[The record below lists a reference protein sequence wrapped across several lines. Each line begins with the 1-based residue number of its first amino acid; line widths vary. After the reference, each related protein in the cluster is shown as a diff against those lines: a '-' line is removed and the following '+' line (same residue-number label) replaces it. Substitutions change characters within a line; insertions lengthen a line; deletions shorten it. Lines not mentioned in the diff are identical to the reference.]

1 MNKRFFIVSFSLFV
15 CLASCSFAQAD
26 TSAVY
31 QPSPDNIRSRQQFQG
46 MKLGIFLHWGIYSS
60 YAQAEWFLYG
70 KALDPHEYAK
80 AARGFYPIRFDADE
94 WVRAFKD
101 AGARYVTITARHHD
115 GFSMFQ
121 SRQSAYNIVDATPFH
136 RDVIKEM
143 SQACQRQ
150 GMRLHLYYSLLDWT
164 RDDYPPGSC
173 GKRLRRT
180 GKGDY
185 NSYFAFMKSQL
196 TELLT
201 QYGPIGAIWF
211 DGVWDHD
218 SDATPFD
225 WQLRPQYDLI
235 HRLQPSCLVANNHH
249 LVPFDGEDVQIFER
263 DLPGENKAGYSGE
276 NGVSKTL
283 PLESCETMNRTW
295 GYNITDSLYKTPKEI
310 IHLLVGAAG
319 RNANLLLNIG
329 PEPNGELPAEAVSRL
344 KAVGEWMGQYGET
357 IYGTRGGEVEPHPWG
372 VTTRKDNRLFVHILD
387 LQDSGLFLP
396 LKNNKVKR
404 ACEFVSR
411 KAVKFTRV
419 DGGIVLQLGQKPSDI
434 DYVVELQF

>member
-1 MNKRFFIVSFSLFV
+1 MKKSILFTII
-15 CLASCSFAQAD
+15 LACTLCMQAQ
-26 TSAVY
+26 TY
-31 QPSPDNIRSRQQFQG
+31 QPSPEIQQAQREFQD
-46 MKLGIFLHWGIYSS
+46 KKFGIFLHWGIYSMLG
-60 YAQAEWFLYG
+60 QGEWVMQNRNINYQ
-70 KALDPHEYAK
+70 EYPKISA
-80 AARGFYPIRFDADE
+80 GFYPSKFNADE
-94 WVRAFKD
+94 WVQAIK
-101 AGARYVTITARHHD
+101 ASGAKYITITSRHHD
-115 GFSMFQ
+115 GFSMWN
-121 SRQSAYNIVDATPFH
+121 SAASDYNIVKATPFK
-136 RDVIKEM
+136 RDVLKEL
-143 SQACQRQ
+143 SEACQRH
-150 GMRLHLYYSLLDWT
+150 GIALHFYYSHLDWG
-164 RDDYPPGSC
+164 RLDYPLG
-173 GKRLRRT
+173 RT
-180 GKGDY
+180 GLGTSRPKDQQDWKHY
-185 NSYFAFMKSQL
+185 QKFMNDQL

-411 KAVKFTRV
+411 KAVKLTRV
-419 DGGIVLQLGQKPSDI
+419 DGGIVLQLGQKPTDI

>member
-1 MNKRFFIVSFSLFV
+1 MKKSILFTII
-15 CLASCSFAQAD
+15 LACTLCMQAQ
-26 TSAVY
+26 TY
-31 QPSPDNIRSRQQFQG
+31 QPSPEIQQAQREFQD
-46 MKLGIFLHWGIYSS
+46 KKFGIFLHWGIYSMLG
-60 YAQAEWFLYG
+60 QGEWVMQNRNINYQ
-70 KALDPHEYAK
+70 EYPKISA
-80 AARGFYPIRFDADE
+80 GFYPSKFNADE
-94 WVRAFKD
+94 WVQAIK
-101 AGARYVTITARHHD
+101 ASGAKYITITSRHHD
-115 GFSMFQ
+115 GFAMWN
-121 SRQSAYNIVDATPFH
+121 SAASDYNIVKATPFK
-136 RDVIKEM
+136 RDVLKEL
-143 SQACQRQ
+143 SEACQRH
-150 GMRLHLYYSLLDWT
+150 GIALHFYYSHLDWG
-164 RDDYPPGSC
+164 RLDYPLG
-173 GKRLRRT
+173 RT
-180 GKGDY
+180 GLGTSRPKDQQDWKHY
-185 NSYFAFMKSQL
+185 QKFMNDQL

-387 LQDSGLFLP
+387 LQDNGLFLP

-411 KAVKFTRV
+411 KAVKLTRV
-419 DGGIVLQLGQKPSDI
+419 DGGIVLQLGQKPTDI

>member
-1 MNKRFFIVSFSLFV
+1 MKKSILFTIIVACTLSMQ
-15 CLASCSFAQAD
+15 AQ
-26 TSAVY
+26 TY
-31 QPSPDNIRSRQQFQG
+31 QPSPEIQQAQREFQD
-46 MKLGIFLHWGIYSS
+46 KKFGIFLHWGIYSMLG
-60 YAQAEWFLYG
+60 QGEWVMQNRNINYQ
-70 KALDPHEYAK
+70 EYPKISA
-80 AARGFYPIRFDADE
+80 GFYPSKFNADE
-94 WVRAFKD
+94 WVQAIK
-101 AGARYVTITARHHD
+101 ASGAKYITITSRHHD
-115 GFSMFQ
+115 GFAMWN
-121 SRQSAYNIVDATPFH
+121 SAASDYNIVKATPFK
-136 RDVIKEM
+136 RDVLKEL
-143 SQACQRQ
+143 SEACQRH
-150 GMRLHLYYSLLDWT
+150 GIALHFYYSHLDWG
-164 RDDYPPGSC
+164 RLDYPLG
-173 GKRLRRT
+173 RT
-180 GKGDY
+180 GLGTSRPKDQQDWQHY
-185 NSYFAFMKSQL
+185 QKFMNDQL

-387 LQDSGLFLP
+387 LQDNGLFLP

-411 KAVKFTRV
+411 KVVKFTRV

>member
-1 MNKRFFIVSFSLFV
+1 MKKSILFTII
-15 CLASCSFAQAD
+15 LACTLSMQAQ
-26 TSAVY
+26 TY
-31 QPSPDNIRSRQQFQG
+31 QPSPEIQQAQREFQD
-46 MKLGIFLHWGIYSS
+46 KKFGIFLHWGIYSMLG
-60 YAQAEWFLYG
+60 QGEWVMQNRNINYQ
-70 KALDPHEYAK
+70 EYPKISA
-80 AARGFYPIRFDADE
+80 GFYPSKFNADE
-94 WVRAFKD
+94 WVQAIK
-101 AGARYVTITARHHD
+101 ASGAKYITITSRHHD
-115 GFSMFQ
+115 GFAMWN
-121 SRQSAYNIVDATPFH
+121 SAASDYNIVKATPFK
-136 RDVIKEM
+136 RDVLKEL
-143 SQACQRQ
+143 SEACQRH
-150 GMRLHLYYSLLDWT
+150 GIALHFYYSHLDWG
-164 RDDYPPGSC
+164 RLDYPLG
-173 GKRLRRT
+173 RT
-180 GKGDY
+180 GLGTSRPKDQQDWQHY
-185 NSYFAFMKSQL
+185 QKFMNDQL

-387 LQDSGLFLP
+387 LQDNGLFLP

-411 KAVKFTRV
+411 KAVKSTRV
-419 DGGIVLQLGQKPSDI
+419 DGGIVLQFGQKPTDI

>member
-1 MNKRFFIVSFSLFV
+1 MKKSILFTII
-15 CLASCSFAQAD
+15 LACTLSMQAQ
-26 TSAVY
+26 TY
-31 QPSPDNIRSRQQFQG
+31 QPSPEIQQAQREFQD
-46 MKLGIFLHWGIYSS
+46 KKFGIFLHWGIYSMLG
-60 YAQAEWFLYG
+60 QGEWVMQNRNINYQ
-70 KALDPHEYAK
+70 EYPKISA
-80 AARGFYPIRFDADE
+80 GFYPSKFNADE
-94 WVRAFKD
+94 WVQAIK
-101 AGARYVTITARHHD
+101 ASGAKYITITSRHHD
-115 GFSMFQ
+115 GFAMWN
-121 SRQSAYNIVDATPFH
+121 SAASDYNIVKATPFK
-136 RDVIKEM
+136 RDVLKEL
-143 SQACQRQ
+143 SEACQRH
-150 GMRLHLYYSLLDWT
+150 GIALHFYYSHLDWG
-164 RDDYPPGSC
+164 RLDYPLG
-173 GKRLRRT
+173 RT
-180 GKGDY
+180 GLGTSRPKDQQDWKHY
-185 NSYFAFMKSQL
+185 QKFMNDQL

-411 KAVKFTRV
+411 KAVKLTRV

>member
-1 MNKRFFIVSFSLFV
+1 MKKSILFTII
-15 CLASCSFAQAD
+15 LACTLSMQAQ
-26 TSAVY
+26 TY
-31 QPSPDNIRSRQQFQG
+31 QPSPEIQQAQREFQD
-46 MKLGIFLHWGIYSS
+46 KKFGIFLHWGIYSMLG
-60 YAQAEWFLYG
+60 QGEWVMQNRNINYQ
-70 KALDPHEYAK
+70 EYPKISA
-80 AARGFYPIRFDADE
+80 GFYPSKFNADE
-94 WVRAFKD
+94 WVQAIK
-101 AGARYVTITARHHD
+101 ASGAKYITITSRHHD
-115 GFSMFQ
+115 GFSMWN
-121 SRQSAYNIVDATPFH
+121 SAASDYNIVKATPFK
-136 RDVIKEM
+136 RDVLKEL
-143 SQACQRQ
+143 SEACQRH
-150 GMRLHLYYSLLDWT
+150 GIALHFYYSHLDWG
-164 RDDYPPGSC
+164 RLDYPLG
-173 GKRLRRT
+173 RT
-180 GKGDY
+180 GLGTSRPKDQQDWKHY
-185 NSYFAFMKSQL
+185 QKFMNDQL

-411 KAVKFTRV
+411 KAVKLTRV
-419 DGGIVLQLGQKPSDI
+419 DGGIVLQLGQKPTDI
-434 DYVVELQF
+434 DYVVELLF

>member
-1 MNKRFFIVSFSLFV
+1 MKKSILFTII
-15 CLASCSFAQAD
+15 LACTLGMQAQ
-26 TSAVY
+26 TY
-31 QPSPDNIRSRQQFQG
+31 QPSPEIQQAQREFQD
-46 MKLGIFLHWGIYSS
+46 KKFGIFLHWGIYSMLG
-60 YAQAEWFLYG
+60 QGEWVMQNRNINYQ
-70 KALDPHEYAK
+70 EYPKISA
-80 AARGFYPIRFDADE
+80 GFYPSKFNADE
-94 WVRAFKD
+94 WVQAIK
-101 AGARYVTITARHHD
+101 ASGAKYITITSRHHD
-115 GFSMFQ
+115 GFSMWN
-121 SRQSAYNIVDATPFH
+121 SAASDYNIVKATPFK
-136 RDVIKEM
+136 RDVLKEL
-143 SQACQRQ
+143 SEACQRH
-150 GMRLHLYYSLLDWT
+150 GIALHFYYSHLDWG
-164 RDDYPPGSC
+164 RLDYPLG
-173 GKRLRRT
+173 RT
-180 GKGDY
+180 GLGTSRPKDQQDWKHY
-185 NSYFAFMKSQL
+185 QKFMNDQL

-387 LQDSGLFLP
+387 LQDNGLFLP

-404 ACEFVSR
+404 ACEFVGR
-411 KAVKFTRV
+411 KVVKSTRV

>member
-1 MNKRFFIVSFSLFV
+1 MKKSILLAIV
-15 CLASCSFAQAD
+15 LACTLCMQAQ
-26 TSAVY
+26 TY
-31 QPSPDNIRSRQQFQG
+31 QPSPETQQAQREFQD
-46 MKLGIFLHWGIYSS
+46 KKFGIFLHWGIYSMLG
-60 YAQAEWFLYG
+60 QGEWVMQNRNINYQ
-70 KALDPHEYAK
+70 EYPKIAS
-80 AARGFYPIRFDADE
+80 GFYPSQFNADE
-94 WVRAFKD
+94 WVQAIK
-101 AGARYVTITARHHD
+101 ASGAKYITITSRHHD
-115 GFSMFQ
+115 GFSMWN
-121 SRQSAYNIVDATPFH
+121 SAVSDYNIVKATPFK
-136 RDVIKEM
+136 RDVLKEL
-143 SQACQRQ
+143 SEACQRH
-150 GMRLHLYYSLLDWT
+150 GIALHFYYSHLDWGRT
-164 RDDYPPGSC
+164 DYPLG
-173 GKRLRRT
+173 RT
-180 GKGDY
+180 GLGTGRPKDQQDWKHY
-185 NSYFAFMKSQL
+185 QTFMNAQL

-249 LVPFDGEDVQIFER
+249 LVPFEGEDVQIFER

-295 GYNITDSLYKTPKEI
+295 GYNITDSIYKTPKQI

-344 KAVGEWMGQYGET
+344 KAVGEWMSQYGET

-372 VTTRKDNRLFVHILD
+372 VTTRKGSRLFVHILD
-387 LQDSGLFLP
+387 LQDQGLYLP
-396 LKNNKVKR
+396 LTNNKVKR
-404 ACEFVSR
+404 ASEFLSR
-411 KAVKFTRV
+411 KAVKVTRV
-419 DGGIVLQLGQKPSDI
+419 NGGIALQFSQVPTDI
-434 DYVVELQF
+434 DYVVELEF

>member
-1 MNKRFFIVSFSLFV
+1 MKKSILLAIV
-15 CLASCSFAQAD
+15 LACTLCMQAQ
-26 TSAVY
+26 TY
-31 QPSPDNIRSRQQFQG
+31 QPSPETQQAQREFQD
-46 MKLGIFLHWGIYSS
+46 KKFGIFLHWGIYSMLG
-60 YAQAEWFLYG
+60 QGEWVMQNRNINYQ
-70 KALDPHEYAK
+70 EYPKIAS
-80 AARGFYPIRFDADE
+80 GFYPSQFNADE
-94 WVRAFKD
+94 WVQAIK
-101 AGARYVTITARHHD
+101 ASGAKYITITSRHHD
-115 GFSMFQ
+115 GFSMWN
-121 SRQSAYNIVDATPFH
+121 SAVSDYNIVKATPFK
-136 RDVIKEM
+136 RDVLKEL
-143 SQACQRQ
+143 SEACQRH
-150 GMRLHLYYSLLDWT
+150 GIALHFYYSHLDWGRT
-164 RDDYPPGSC
+164 DYPLG
-173 GKRLRRT
+173 RT
-180 GKGDY
+180 GLGTGRPKDQQDWKHY
-185 NSYFAFMKSQL
+185 QTFMNAQL

-249 LVPFDGEDVQIFER
+249 LVPFEGEDVQIFER

-295 GYNITDSLYKTPKEI
+295 GYNITDSIYKTPKQI

-344 KAVGEWMGQYGET
+344 KAVGEWMSQYGET

-372 VTTRKDNRLFVHILD
+372 VTTRKGNRLFVHILD
-387 LQDSGLFLP
+387 LQDQGLYLP
-396 LKNNKVKR
+396 LTNNKVKR
-404 ACEFVSR
+404 ASEFLSR
-411 KAVKFTRV
+411 KAVKVTRV
-419 DGGIVLQLGQKPSDI
+419 NGGIALQFSQVPTDI
-434 DYVVELQF
+434 DYVVELEF

>member
-1 MNKRFFIVSFSLFV
+1 MKKSILLAIV
-15 CLASCSFAQAD
+15 LACTLCMQAQ
-26 TSAVY
+26 TY
-31 QPSPDNIRSRQQFQG
+31 QPSPETQQAQREFQD
-46 MKLGIFLHWGIYSS
+46 KKFGIFLHWGIYSMLG
-60 YAQAEWFLYG
+60 QGEWVMQNRNINYQ
-70 KALDPHEYAK
+70 EYPKIAS
-80 AARGFYPIRFDADE
+80 GFYPSQFNADE
-94 WVRAFKD
+94 WVQAIK
-101 AGARYVTITARHHD
+101 ASGAKYITITSRHHD
-115 GFSMFQ
+115 GFSMWN
-121 SRQSAYNIVDATPFH
+121 SAVSDYNIVKATPFK
-136 RDVIKEM
+136 RDVLKEL
-143 SQACQRQ
+143 SEACQRH
-150 GMRLHLYYSLLDWT
+150 GIALHFYYSHLDWGRT
-164 RDDYPPGSC
+164 DYPLG
-173 GKRLRRT
+173 RT
-180 GKGDY
+180 GLGTGRPKDQQDWKHYQG
-185 NSYFAFMKSQL
+185 FMNAQL

-249 LVPFDGEDVQIFER
+249 LVPFEGEDVQIFER

-295 GYNITDSLYKTPKEI
+295 GYNITDSIYKTPKQI

-344 KAVGEWMGQYGET
+344 KAVGEWMSQYGET

-387 LQDSGLFLP
+387 LQDQGLYLP
-396 LKNNKVKR
+396 LTNNKVKR
-404 ACEFVSR
+404 ASEFLSR
-411 KAVKFTRV
+411 KAVKVTRV
-419 DGGIVLQLGQKPSDI
+419 NGGIALQFSQVPTDI
-434 DYVVELQF
+434 DYVVELEF

>member
-1 MNKRFFIVSFSLFV
+1 MKKSILFTII
-15 CLASCSFAQAD
+15 LACTLCMQAQ
-26 TSAVY
+26 TY
-31 QPSPDNIRSRQQFQG
+31 QPSPEIQQAQREFQD
-46 MKLGIFLHWGIYSS
+46 KKFGIFLHWGIYSMLG
-60 YAQAEWFLYG
+60 QGEWVMQNRNINYQ
-70 KALDPHEYAK
+70 EYPKISA
-80 AARGFYPIRFDADE
+80 GFYPSKFNADE
-94 WVRAFKD
+94 WVQAIK
-101 AGARYVTITARHHD
+101 ASGAKYITITSRHHD
-115 GFSMFQ
+115 GFSMWN
-121 SRQSAYNIVDATPFH
+121 SAASDYNIVKATPFK
-136 RDVIKEM
+136 RDVLKEL
-143 SQACQRQ
+143 SEACQRH
-150 GMRLHLYYSLLDWT
+150 GIALHFYYSHLDWG
-164 RDDYPPGSC
+164 RLDYPLG
-173 GKRLRRT
+173 RT
-180 GKGDY
+180 GLGTSRPKDQQDWKHY
-185 NSYFAFMKSQL
+185 QKFMNNQL

-329 PEPNGELPAEAVSRL
+329 PEPNGELPAKAVSRL

-411 KAVKFTRV
+411 KAVKLTRV

>member
-1 MNKRFFIVSFSLFV
+1 MKKSILFTIIVACTLSMQ
-15 CLASCSFAQAD
+15 AQ
-26 TSAVY
+26 TY
-31 QPSPDNIRSRQQFQG
+31 QPSPEIQQAQREFQD
-46 MKLGIFLHWGIYSS
+46 KKFGIFLHWGIYSMLG
-60 YAQAEWFLYG
+60 QGEWVMQNRNINYQ
-70 KALDPHEYAK
+70 EYPKISA
-80 AARGFYPIRFDADE
+80 GFYPSKFNADE
-94 WVRAFKD
+94 WVQAIK
-101 AGARYVTITARHHD
+101 ASGAKYITITSRHHD
-115 GFSMFQ
+115 GFAMWN
-121 SRQSAYNIVDATPFH
+121 SAASDYNIVKATPFK
-136 RDVIKEM
+136 RDVLKEL
-143 SQACQRQ
+143 SEACQRH
-150 GMRLHLYYSLLDWT
+150 GIALHFYYSHLDWG
-164 RDDYPPGSC
+164 RLDYPLG
-173 GKRLRRT
+173 RT
-180 GKGDY
+180 GLGTSRPKDQQDWQHY
-185 NSYFAFMKSQL
+185 QKFMNDQL

-372 VTTRKDNRLFVHILD
+372 VTTRKDNRLFVHILY
-387 LQDSGLFLP
+387 LQDSGLFIP

-411 KAVKFTRV
+411 KAVKLTRV